1 MSNVPIDESGR
12 STVNLVRSSH
22 PWTEA
27 DNAAGFVLR
36 YLAPM
41 RRLLIKT
48 LGSPEMADEAL
59 KKLLTHLVSAGFG
72 NHKRGRLRDFLLK
85 GVRSAAK
92 TRMADM
98 PIDEAEKISL
108 DELMP
113 DSKTWITFWREGLLE
128 RAWRSLER
136 QEHANPELPVYSV
149 LHCATSKPQA
159 TPAML
164 VVQLASEFG
173 ITLDE
178 QFVASTLPTARALF
192 AQLIA
197 DEVAETLENPN
208 RDEVKAEIAFLGLG
222 KAFNGI
228 AVATNDS

>member
-1 MSNVPIDESGR
+1 MSNVPLAESGR
-12 STVNLVRSSH
+12 TTVNLVRSSH
-22 PWTEA
+22 AWTEA

-41 RRLLIKT
+41 RRLLINT
-48 LGSPEMADEAL
+48 LGTPEMADEAL

-72 NHKRGRLRDFLLK
+72 DHRRGRLRDFLLK

-98 PIDEAEKISL
+98 PIDEAEKINL
-108 DELMP
+108 DELTLE
-113 DSKTWITFWREGLLE
+113 SKTWITFWREGLLE

-136 QEHANPELPVYSV
+136 QEHAEPDAPVYSV
-149 LHCATSKPQA
+149 LHCATANPKA

-164 VVQLASEFG
+164 VVQVASEFG
-173 ITLDE
+173 VTIDE
-178 QFVASTLPTARALF
+178 QDVPSALTTSRALF

-197 DEVAETLENPN
+197 DEVAETLENPT
-208 RDEVKAEIAFLGLG
+208 REDVKAELAFRGLG
-222 KAFNGI
+222 KAFSGV
-228 AVATNDS
+228 AVAPAR